1 LIKDYRNID
10 EYLWK
15 AQLGVEKK
23 LDDFVVYSYEDVSQ
37 DAIITQS
44 AYRHHYFELS
54 LDINEGCSF
63 QIDDFNYP
71 VEGNRL
77 TVIAPNRL
85 QTNIA
90 HQDLIEESKG
100 FTMFFN
106 QDFLGADFHH
116 KRFWMD
122 FPFLYPKSAPAF
134 YLSDKQV
141 NEIVT
146 IFNLLKYEQK
156 EYGASSVEV
165 IRHLTKVIFEKVR
178 SYQTSQIDQQNYSP
192 LVSEFILL
200 CNRSFLYLHSVKEYA
215 QKLAVTPKHLTEIV
229 KQQTGLSALE
239 MIHRA
244 KVTYAKGLLAQT
256 SLSVKQVAYELGF
269 ENPEY
274 FCVFFKKKV
283 GKTPSQY
290 RQF

>member
-1 LIKDYRNID
+1 M
-10 EYLWK
+10 
-15 AQLGVEKK
+15 
-23 LDDFVVYSYEDVSQ
+23 
-37 DAIITQS
+37 ITQS

-77 TVIAPNRL
+77 TIIAPNRL

-90 HQDLIEESKG
+90 HQDLTEESKG
-100 FTMFFN
+100 FTIFFN
-106 QDFLGADFHH
+106 QDFLGTDLNK
-116 KRFWMD
+116 KRFWTD
-122 FPFLYPKSAPAF
+122 FPFLYPHSSPAF
-134 YLSDKQV
+134 YLSDKQIK
-141 NEIVT
+141 EIVAV
-146 IFNLLKYEQK
+146 FNLMKYEQK
-156 EYGASSVEV
+156 EYGVSSKQV
-165 IRHLTKVIFEKVR
+165 IRHLTSVIFEKVKN
-178 SYQTSQIDQQNYSP
+178 YQKSQVNPRNYSP

-200 CNRSFLYLHSVKEYA
+200 CHRSFLHMHSVKEYA
-215 QKLAVTPKHLTEIV
+215 QKLAVTPKHLTETI

-239 MIHRA
+239 MIHRT
-244 KVTYAKGLLAQT
+244 KITYAKGLLSQT